1 MKRVFRDLDKN
12 KLQTVESLIRNAA
25 FMAVSLEELQE
36 IINRNRAILAKR
48 DAGLETEK
56 RITELER
63 EQRDKAARIAELEQ
77 LMALVEKFVQDR
89 CSALEDSINAK
100 FPTVRWKLF
109 ERQINGG
116 IADTCQAYLPGR
128 DGLVPYGTANTAAQI
143 NGDIEIVNVL
153 SQHYGLCLPLF
164 ADNAERVNT
173 LAPTDAQLISLS
185 VSRDEVLNICY

>member
-1 MKRVFRDLDKN
+1 M
-12 KLQTVESLIRNAA
+12 
-25 FMAVSLEELQE
+25 QE